1 MRGGRPFLYL
11 PAELKSSHY
20 LKGELKMSSKPEQ
33 QKSEDKGR
41 VEVENL
47 PRKEEELKNEEAKR
61 IRGGGAADSG
71 VNLRH
76 IGEEIPQ

>member
-1 MRGGRPFLYL
+1 
-11 PAELKSSHY
+11 
-20 LKGELKMSSKPEQ
+20 MSSKSEQ

-47 PRKEEELKNEEAKR
+47 PRKEQELKNEEAKG
-61 IRGGGAADSG
+61 IRGGGASDRG
-71 VNLRH
+71 VDLRH

>member
-1 MRGGRPFLYL
+1 
-11 PAELKSSHY
+11 
-20 LKGELKMSSKPEQ
+20 MSSKPEQ

-47 PRKEEELKNEEAKR
+47 PRKEQELKNEEAKG
-61 IRGGGAADSG
+61 IRGGGVSDKG
-71 VNLRH
+71 VDLRH